1 VASSGERELEK
12 VPVEV
17 KDFRVSSEL
26 WLGLQADFELRV
38 ARRRIGPEI
47 DRRVHEYVA

>member
-1 VASSGERELEK
+1 VNGKRAITADTALRLG
-12 VPVEV
+12 
-17 KDFRVSSEL
+17 KDFRVSSEH

-47 DRRVHEYVA
+47 DRRVHA